1 MRRRTIAL
9 ATLMGLTAAPGF
21 AQSTTGFLVDSDC
34 YESVERNVNP
44 WDTNTYVDR
53 DRDWEVRYCSPN
65 RKTKSF
71 TLVNHDGLSFKLDA
85 AGNTKAAELVGST
98 RRKSLLEVTVT
109 GEMSEGGIKVS
120 SIAIAEKR

>member
-1 MRRRTIAL
+1 MRLRMIAF

-34 YESVERNVNP
+34 YESLERNVNP

-71 TLVNHDGLSFKLDA
+71 TLVNHDGLSFKLDP
-85 AGNTKAAELVGST
+85 AGNAKAAELLGSA
-98 RRKSLLEVTVT
+98 RKKSVLEVSVT
-109 GEMSEGGIKVS
+109 GEMSKDAIKVS
-120 SIAIAEKR
+120 SISKAK

>member
-1 MRRRTIAL
+1 MIAF

-34 YESVERNVNP
+34 YESLERNVNP

-71 TLVNHDGLSFKLDA
+71 TLVNHDGLSFKLDP
-85 AGNTKAAELVGST
+85 AGNAKAAELLGSA
-98 RRKSLLEVTVT
+98 RKKSVLEVSVT
-109 GEMSEGGIKVS
+109 GEMSKDAIKVS
-120 SIAIAEKR
+120 SISKAK

>member
-1 MRRRTIAL
+1 MRLRMIAF

-34 YESVERNVNP
+34 YESLERNVNP
-44 WDTNTYVDR
+44 SDTNTYVDR

-71 TLVNHDGLSFKLDA
+71 TLVNHDGLSFKLDP
-85 AGNTKAAELVGST
+85 AGNAKAAELLGSA
-98 RRKSLLEVTVT
+98 RKKSVLEVSVT
-109 GEMSEGGIKVS
+109 GEMSKDAIKVS
-120 SIAIAEKR
+120 SISKAK